1 MGKIK
6 IIYWSDFICPYCYI
20 AEQRMKNLM
29 KDLNILDK
37 FEFKLL
43 SFELDPNAPKQRKLN
58 IVENFAKKYYMSI
71 DEAKNTVNHINEL
84 GKAEGI
90 DFKYDTCLGGNTFKA
105 HRLAKYVE
113 SKGNYENTEKIIHLL
128 YDAYFTKNLLISD
141 DQILIELGMKVGL
154 SKEEIEKL
162 LNSDEFSKEVR
173 EDEEKGYSEG
183 VHGVPY
189 FIINGDKVING
200 AASKQVMKETL
211 LNVLNKENESKKDN
225 GHPEGVVC
233 DETGCYFN
241 KNK

>member
-1 MGKIK
+1 
-6 IIYWSDFICPYCYI
+6 
-20 AEQRMKNLM
+20 
-29 KDLNILDK
+29 
-37 FEFKLL
+37 
-43 SFELDPNAPKQRKLN
+43 
-58 IVENFAKKYYMSI
+58 MSI

-233 DETGCYFN
+233 DETGCYF
-241 KNK
+241 KKK

>member
-1 MGKIK
+1 
-6 IIYWSDFICPYCYI
+6 
-20 AEQRMKNLM
+20 MKNLM

-233 DETGCYFN
+233 DETGCYF
-241 KNK
+241 KKK

>member
-71 DEAKNTVNHINEL
+71 DDAKNTVNHINEL

-233 DETGCYFN
+233 DETGCYF
-241 KNK
+241 KKK

>member
-37 FEFKLL
+37 PEFKLL

-233 DETGCYFN
+233 DETGCYF
-241 KNK
+241 KKK

>member
-1 MGKIK
+1 
-6 IIYWSDFICPYCYI
+6 
-20 AEQRMKNLM
+20 MKNLM

-71 DEAKNTVNHINEL
+71 DDAKNTVNHINEL

-233 DETGCYFN
+233 DETGCYF
-241 KNK
+241 KKK

>member
-6 IIYWSDFICPYCYI
+6 ITYWSDFICPYCYI

-29 KDLNILDK
+29 KELNIFDK
-37 FEFKLL
+37 FEFKFL

-84 GKAEGI
+84 GRAEGI

-113 SKGNYENTEKIIHLL
+113 SKGNYENTEKMIHIL

-141 DQILIELGMKVGL
+141 DQVLIELGMKVGL

-162 LNSDEFSKEVR
+162 LNGDEFSKSVR
-173 EDEEKGYSEG
+173 EDEEKGYLEG
-183 VHGVPY
+183 IHGVPY
-189 FIINGDKVING
+189 FIINGKEIING

-211 LNVLNKENESKKDN
+211 LNVLNKENESKKNDS
-225 GHPEGVVC
+225 HPEGVVC
-233 DETGCYFN
+233 DETGCYF
-241 KNK
+241 KKK

>member
-1 MGKIK
+1 MEKIK
-6 IIYWSDFICPYCYI
+6 ITYWSDFICPYCYI

-29 KDLNILDK
+29 KELNIFDK

-58 IVENFAKKYYMSI
+58 IVENFAKKYYLSI
-71 DEAKNTVNHINEL
+71 DEAKKTVNHINEL

-113 SKGNYENTEKIIHLL
+113 SKGNYENTEKIIYLL

-162 LNSDEFSKEVR
+162 LNGDEFSKEVR
-173 EDEEKGYSEG
+173 EDEEKGYLEG

-189 FIINGDKVING
+189 FIINGEQVING

-211 LNVLNKENESKKDN
+211 LNILNKKNESKKDN
-225 GHPEGVVC
+225 GHPEGVIC
-233 DETGCYFN
+233 DENGCYF
-241 KNK
+241 KKK

>member
-1 MGKIK
+1 MSKIK
-6 IIYWSDFICPYCYI
+6 IEYWSDFICPYCYI

-29 KDLNILDK
+29 KELNIFDK

-71 DEAKNTVNHINEL
+71 DDARNTVNHINEL

-113 SKGNYENTEKIIHLL
+113 SKGNYENTEKIIHIL

-141 DQILIELGMKVGL
+141 DQVLIELGTKVGL

-162 LNSDEFSKEVR
+162 LNSDQFSKEVR
-173 EDEEKGYSEG
+173 EDEEKGYLEG

-189 FIINGDKVING
+189 FIINGSQVING
-200 AASKQVMKETL
+200 AASKNVMKETL
-211 LNVLNKENESKKDN
+211 LNALNKENEKKKE
-225 GHPEGVVC
+225 GSHPEGVIC
-233 DETGCYFN
+233 DETGCYF
-241 KNK
+241 KKK